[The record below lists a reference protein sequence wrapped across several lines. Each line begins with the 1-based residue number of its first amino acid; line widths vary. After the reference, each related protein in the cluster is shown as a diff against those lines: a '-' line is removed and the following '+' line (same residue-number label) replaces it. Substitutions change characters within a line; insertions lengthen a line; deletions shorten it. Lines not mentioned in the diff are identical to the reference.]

1 MVLGP
6 VSAGAVARDL
16 YLAQRRPRARDGA
29 GAARRSRRLEFRL
42 RLSRAPADPPRRHG
56 GARRGARR
64 RARGGGV
71 TYLFWSF
78 AIVWIGL
85 FLYVRALMR
94 RARALE
100 DEVRR
105 LSGSAS

>member
-1 MVLGP
+1 
-6 VSAGAVARDL
+6 
-16 YLAQRRPRARDGA
+16 
-29 GAARRSRRLEFRL
+29 
-42 RLSRAPADPPRRHG
+42 
-56 GARRGARR
+56 
-64 RARGGGV
+64 V

-85 FLYVRALMR
+85 FIYLRMLMR

-105 LSGSAS
+105 LGERSP

>member
-1 MVLGP
+1 M
-6 VSAGAVARDL
+6 
-16 YLAQRRPRARDGA
+16 
-29 GAARRSRRLEFRL
+29 
-42 RLSRAPADPPRRHG
+42 
-56 GARRGARR
+56 
-64 RARGGGV
+64 

-78 AIVWIGL
+78 AVVWIGL

-105 LSGSAS
+105 LGGGAS